1 MFSNLLP
8 IFGIA
13 LATGVICYLV
23 SRSPLVEPFKGWLWW
38 GVLAI
43 GVIWVLSLVLPTYF
57 GVSL

>member
-1 MFSNLLP
+1 MFSALLP

-13 LATGVICYLV
+13 LATAVICYLV
-23 SRSPLVEPFKGWLWW
+23 IRSPLTEPFKSWLWW

-43 GVIWVLSLVLPTYF
+43 GVIWVLSVVLPTYF